1 MKSSVRARVWLLAC
15 VLGGG
20 VLSACED
27 TPRGEPDAG
36 VEGGGWDGGATS
48 LEEYGNWL
56 DKGPYAPCSVRE
68 VSAPLRCEGLGPESF
83 DLSACDTEALALV
96 EQEGIY
102 QASQRY
108 EARLQDGG
116 TQVTFG
122 AGIGFMLNGPGSG
135 GTLASRP
142 LISRRTEGGT
152 FFISSGSVTGT
163 AVSRVYAGCQRPTPE
178 TLTGC
183 YVTCNA
189 AGNVSQRGTFE
200 AHRMVWH
207 AGEPESSGGMTLVS
221 EGHVALGKPVD
232 VYVAKNHAYV
242 VSVSESLTGKSG
254 GLTVFDV
261 TDKRNPVLKKS
272 ISLPGDNYWNGVW
285 AHEDALYIASGV
297 AGIIVYDISQ
307 PAEPVFV
314 RALYSGDYGVHTV
327 LVHGGR
333 LYATANEGRT
343 DIYDLANPLA
353 PVPLQSLTL
362 PDQFTS
368 GGPHDLFVY
377 EDRLYVSNAQGGYAI
392 VDITR
397 LDDMKLLGQYT
408 YRDVYSHH
416 SAVGT
421 FAGRTIAFEGGEFAG
436 SHLRVL
442 DVTDPVSIV
451 KIGEHRLRPVSS
463 IHNLILK
470 GTRLYIAWYQEGV
483 RVLDVANPTRPRQVA
498 HYNVFREGDPA
509 RTDGVFQGAFGI
521 RLPGDG
527 YIYVVES
534 ARGLLI
540 FDEL

>member
-1 MKSSVRARVWLLAC
+1 MPSSVRARVWLLAC

-20 VLSACED
+20 ALSACED
-27 TPRGEPDAG
+27 TPKGEPDAG
-36 VEGGGWDGGATS
+36 VGAGGWDGGATP

-56 DKGPYAPCSVRE
+56 DRGPFAPCSVRGE
-68 VSAPLRCEGLGPESF
+68 GAPLRCENLGPESF

-96 EQEGIY
+96 NQEGIY
-102 QASQRY
+102 QAGQRY
-108 EARLQDGG
+108 EARLADGG
-116 TQVTFG
+116 TQVLFG
-122 AGIGFMLNGPGSG
+122 TSVGFKLDADG

-142 LISRRTEGGT
+142 LISRNTEGGS
-152 FFISSGSVTGT
+152 FFLTSGSPTGT
-163 AVSRVYAGCQRPTPE
+163 AVSRLYAGCLRPTPK
-178 TLTGC
+178 TITGC
-183 YVTCNA
+183 YVSCNA

-200 AHRMVWH
+200 AHRMSWPE
-207 AGEPESSGGMTLVS
+207 GESESSGGMTLVS
-221 EGHVALGKPVD
+221 EAPVALGRPVD
-232 VYVAKNHAYV
+232 VYVTKNHAYV
-242 VSVSESLTGKSG
+242 VSISDKLTARSG

-261 TDKRNPVLKKS
+261 TDKRHPILKTS

-285 AHEDALYIASGV
+285 SHENALYVASND
-297 AGIIVYDISQ
+297 AGIVVYDISK
-307 PAEPVFV
+307 PSEPVFV
-314 RALYSGDYGVHTV
+314 RALYAGDYGVHTV

-333 LYATANEGRT
+333 LYGTANEGRT
-343 DIYDLANPLA
+343 VIYDLANPLE
-353 PVPLQSLTL
+353 PVLLQSLTL
-362 PDQFTS
+362 PDQFNT

-377 EDRLYVSNAQGGYAI
+377 GERLYVNNAQGGYAV
-392 VDITR
+392 VDIAR

-408 YRDVYSHH
+408 YGDAFSHH

-442 DVTDPVSIV
+442 DVTDPANIV

-470 GTRLYIAWYQEGV
+470 DTRLYIAWYQEGV

-498 HYNVFREGDPA
+498 HYNVFREDDPN
-509 RTDGVFQGAFGI
+509 RTDSLLEGALGI

-534 ARGLLI
+534 ARGLLV
-540 FDEL
+540 FNEL